1 MLILATSDKLRAVH
15 GLQRITEPTLDVVEF
30 LLWALASGKEEV
42 HGWAIMKA
50 VQRSGPTVYGVL
62 DRLEDAKWITSRWDD
77 HTEPGKPRRR
87 LYKMT
92 PNGTVLARR
101 LLAERRP
108 ANATV
113 RPKPGFALLGGLVG
127 GGA

>member
-1 MLILATSDKLRAVH
+1 MT

-30 LLWALASGKEEV
+30 LLWALANGREEV

-50 VQRSGPTVYGVL
+50 VKRSGPTVYGVL
-62 DRLEDAKWITSRWDD
+62 DRLEDAEWIASRWDAQ
-77 HTEPGKPRRR
+77 TEPGKPRRR
-87 LYKMT
+87 LYRVT

-108 ANATV
+108 GNAALS
-113 RPKPGFALLGGLVG
+113 PKPGFALFGWLRGGCIDGVR